1 MIAALILIAL
11 AAFAALALGVLAR
24 AGRDMGLEQWAVG
37 GRGFGWVFVFLL
49 LAGEIYTTFTFLGA
63 SGLSYG
69 LGAPAYYIIAYG
81 SLAYVIAYF
90 LLPPI
95 WAYAKQHGLH
105 SQPDFFVR
113 KFGSPALGALVSLVG
128 LVALIPYLVLQLTGL
143 GIIVVAAGYGAV
155 SKDAAIWIGAII
167 VTVYVMV
174 SGIRG
179 SAWTAVV
186 KDVLI
191 LVVVVFLGLY
201 LPFHLYG
208 GIGPMFERIA
218 AAKPG
223 FLVFRP
229 SGQSVA
235 WFVSTV
241 LLTALGFFMWP
252 HSFAACYTARDARV
266 FRRNAIVLPIY
277 QLILLFVFFV
287 GFAAVLQVPGLKG
300 GATNLALF
308 KLVTKEFPPVVVGIV
323 GAAGIFTALVPGSL
337 IVMTAGMLLSKNLV
351 GLGRPGASDEQT
363 VTLAKWLVPV
373 VMLVAVYFTIT
384 GNATIVTMLLVGY
397 SYVTQLFP
405 AVIASLM
412 PRNPVSAAGAFA
424 GILTGVVVAT
434 ILTFTH
440 ATVGTLMPGLPEA
453 IRDLNVGIIAL
464 AANIVVLL
472 VVSALTRTRVAPA
485 DAARG

>member
-63 SGLSYG
+63 SGFSYG

-351 GLGRPGASDEQT
+351 GLARPGASDEQT

-464 AANIVVLL
+464 AANIVVLI

>member
-1 MIAALILIAL
+1 MAALILIAL
-11 AAFAALALGVLAR
+11 AALAALALGVLAR

-63 SGLSYG
+63 SGFSYG

-337 IVMTAGMLLSKNLV
+337 IVMTAAMLLSKNLV
-351 GLGRPGASDEQT
+351 GLARPGASDEQT

-464 AANIVVLL
+464 AANIVVLI